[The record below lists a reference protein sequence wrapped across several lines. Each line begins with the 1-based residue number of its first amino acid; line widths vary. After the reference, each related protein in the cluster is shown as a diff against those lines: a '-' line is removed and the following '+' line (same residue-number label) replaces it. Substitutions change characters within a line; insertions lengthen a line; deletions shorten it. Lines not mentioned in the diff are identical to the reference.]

1 MIKKDNP
8 AFLSRRFYTR
18 ATTLLYD
25 YLSFVLF
32 LVFVAICAVVG
43 RALYF
48 LDKKWGTHFVERLI
62 RFFEFFAR

>member
-1 MIKKDNP
+1 MKKDNP
-8 AFLSRRFYTR
+8 AFLSHRFYTR

-32 LVFVAICAVVG
+32 LVFVAICLIVG
-43 RALYF
+43 RVLYF
-48 LDKKWGTHFVERLI
+48 LDKIWCTHFVERLI